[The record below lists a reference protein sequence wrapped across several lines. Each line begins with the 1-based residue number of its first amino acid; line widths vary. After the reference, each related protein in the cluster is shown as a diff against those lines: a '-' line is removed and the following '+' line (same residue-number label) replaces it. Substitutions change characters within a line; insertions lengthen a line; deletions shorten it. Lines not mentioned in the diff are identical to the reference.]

1 MLLRTIDFIR
11 VLLLTTPVLL
21 APAVASA
28 QIVPGSGTLINIDDF
43 EDENFGFELNWPKS
57 SREEDEQVRY
67 PLGQSTN
74 RMWFES
80 PKRGMPDVIKRVET
94 PAGGLPGSM
103 GALYLRS
110 RDTGI
115 PGAPGFKQAQDDF
128 IMAAKPMT
136 LSYYP
141 NFVVRV
147 FLPEWD
153 QWEQRQGVS
162 FGIRAGMQGP
172 QEKEVEDKRAARRF
186 FRRFKQKETEM
197 EPYYPGFFIAF
208 TPANHPGNK
217 TKKPYANVLIRANE
231 LGHEV
236 AGPTITETGW
246 WTFGMSVTPDGRCH
260 YFASPGVDDLK
271 PTDHITTQFPYQ
283 IPGTHF
289 NTIFF
294 NVCSADNGKSWST
307 PWIIDDPKVFYSA
320 GGNVQQA
327 RGGSRVIR

>member
-1 MLLRTIDFIR
+1 MLLRTINIFR

-28 QIVPGSGTLINIDDF
+28 QIVPGTGTLINTDDF

-67 PLGQSTN
+67 PLGQSVN

-94 PAGGLPGSM
+94 PAGGLEGSM

-115 PGAPGFKQAQDDF
+115 PGRPGHKQAQDDF
-128 IMAAKPMT
+128 IMAAKPMG

-141 NFVVRV
+141 NYVVRV
-147 FLPEWD
+147 YLPEWD
-153 QWEQRQGVS
+153 EWEQRQGVS

-172 QEKEVEDKRAARRF
+172 QEKEVEDSGFGRRL
-186 FRRFKQKETEM
+186 FRRMKRKEMEM

-208 TPANHPGNK
+208 TPANDPKNESGK
-217 TKKPYANVLIRANE
+217 AYANILIRANE

-236 AGPTITETGW
+236 AGPTITEPGW
-246 WTFGMSVTPDGRCH
+246 WTFGMSVTPDARCH
-260 YFASPGVDDLK
+260 YYASPGVDDLK
-271 PTDHITTQFPYQ
+271 PSDRITSQFPYKIQ
-283 IPGTHF
+283 GTHF

-294 NVCSADNGKSWST
+294 NVCSADDGNSWST
-307 PWIIDDPKVFYSA
+307 PWIIDDPKVYYFS
-320 GGNVQQA
+320 GNAVQEA
-327 RGGSRVIR
+327 RRP

>member
-1 MLLRTIDFIR
+1 MLLRTISLLR

-21 APAVASA
+21 APAVCSA
-28 QIVPGSGTLINIDDF
+28 QFVPGTGTLINTDDF

-67 PLGQSTN
+67 PLGQSTS

-94 PAGGLPGSM
+94 PAGGLPGSL
-103 GALYLRS
+103 GAMYLRT

-115 PGAPGFKQAQDDF
+115 PGSPGFKQAQDDL
-128 IMAAKPMT
+128 IMSAKPMT

-141 NFVVRV
+141 SYVVRV
-147 FLPEWD
+147 YLPEWD

-172 QEKEVEDKRAARRF
+172 QEVDKDDKSFGRRL
-186 FRRFKQKETEM
+186 FRRSKKEMEI
-197 EPYYPGFFIAF
+197 EPYYPGFFISF
-208 TPANHPGNK
+208 TPENHSGNS
-217 TKKPYANVLIRANE
+217 TGSAYANILIRANH

-236 AGPTITETGW
+236 PGPVIKKPGW
-246 WTFGMSVTPDGRCH
+246 WTFGMSVTPDARCH
-260 YFASPGVDDLK
+260 YYASPGVDDLK
-271 PTDHITTQFPYQ
+271 PSDFITSQFPYQ
-283 IPGTHF
+283 IQGTHF

-294 NVCSADNGKSWST
+294 NVCSADDGKSWST
-307 PWIIDDPKVFYSA
+307 PWIIDDPKVFYMS
-320 GGNVQQA
+320 GNRIQQA
-327 RGGSRVIR
+327 QR